1 MTKTA
6 NKAKVSAPRRQ
17 APRKRALLPSAPS
30 AMHSSARS
38 GYASQI
44 LPGRA
49 QDPSEPRGTV
59 LPAAALSGRQAGRP
73 TPAERRY
80 RPGIHHVVTLEEASA
95 LMAKRIKGEVPEIRG
110 GLDDN
115 TATRNSPTTI
125 EDPYPDAPESAGYDG
140 MTPVPEGQQPEPQAQ
155 FRETPARIPV
165 PEGQQPEPQAQFRET
180 PARIPVATV
189 SKADQYLKQRRR
201 VTLELSD
208 STMSMACIDVLVTRY
223 SVTLL
228 LPSSPDGG
236 IVIPKPGSA
245 LTIVD
250 GDHSIPVY
258 FPGAQFEI
266 EALQVI
272 GLSFIRSED

>member
-6 NKAKVSAPRRQ
+6 NNTKVAAPRRQ
-17 APRKRALLPSAPS
+17 APRKRALLPSAP
-30 AMHSSARS
+30 AAQHSSARS

-49 QDPSEPRGTV
+49 PDPSEPRGAV
-59 LPAAALSGRQAGRP
+59 LPAAARSGRQEGRL
-73 TPAERRY
+73 TPAERQY

-95 LMAKRIKGEVPEIRG
+95 LMTKRTKGEVPAIRG

-115 TATRNSPTTI
+115 TATRNSPAMI
-125 EDPYPDAPESAGYDG
+125 EDPYPDAPESTGYDG
-140 MTPVPEGQQPEPQAQ
+140 MTPVPEGQQPEPRAQ
-155 FRETPARIPV
+155 FREI
-165 PEGQQPEPQAQFRET
+165 
-180 PARIPVATV
+180 PARIPVANLAAV

-208 STMSMACIDVLVTRY
+208 STMSMSCIDVVTTRY

-228 LPSSPDGG
+228 LPASPDGG